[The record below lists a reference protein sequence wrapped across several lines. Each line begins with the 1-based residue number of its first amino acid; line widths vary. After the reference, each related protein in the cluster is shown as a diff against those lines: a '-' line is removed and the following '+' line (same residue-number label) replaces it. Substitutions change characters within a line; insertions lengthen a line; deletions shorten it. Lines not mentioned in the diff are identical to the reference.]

1 MNDPS
6 LHKLYYKSGSSYQEL
21 FGVNNLSLS
30 KSTSF
35 SEQYL
40 LGGIYSATQV
50 NAPEQVDLSF
60 DRSFI
65 NYDDI
70 LQYTGTAPLNDI
82 YIYNGFKFYY
92 IKDAYLNSYSAG
104 FSVGELPRIST
115 KFISYGSELLEASSI
130 PSMTSQ
136 AFPYDVPKLGS
147 IFLNGTDSNL
157 LTSIHNIFSFD
168 YSLEINRQV
177 FFSIGSKAAQICPIL
192 PIKIN
197 FSLNS
202 KLKSETDS
210 LSNSFSKIAQKNY
223 NFDISISGAIS
234 TMSFPIRN
242 AQLVSSEITMSSNNT
257 LEVKRQFLGY
267 YGL

>member
-6 LHKLYYKSGSSYQEL
+6 LHKIYYKSGSSYQEL
-21 FGVNNLSLS
+21 YGANNLSLT

-35 SEQYL
+35 VEQYL
-40 LGGIYSATQV
+40 LGGLYSATQI
-50 NAPEQVDLSF
+50 NAPEQVELSF

-65 NYDDI
+65 NYDYL
-70 LQYTGTAPLNDI
+70 LQYTGTSPLSDI
-82 YIYNGFKFYY
+82 YVYNGSKFYY

-104 FSVGELPRIST
+104 FSVGELPRISS
-115 KFISYGSELLEASSI
+115 KFTSYGSELTETLSI
-130 PSMTSQ
+130 PSVTTQ
-136 AFPYDVPKLGS
+136 ALPYDIPKLGS
-147 IFLNGTDSNL
+147 ISLSGTDSSL

-177 FFSIGSKAAQICPIL
+177 FFSVGSKSAEVCPIL

-202 KLKSETDS
+202 KLKSESNS
-210 LSNSFSKIAQKNY
+210 LNDSFSKSIQKNY
-223 NFDISISGAIS
+223 DFDIVISGS
-234 TMSFPIRN
+234 RSLMNFPIRN
-242 AQLVSSEITMSSNNT
+242 AQLMSSEIIMSSNNT